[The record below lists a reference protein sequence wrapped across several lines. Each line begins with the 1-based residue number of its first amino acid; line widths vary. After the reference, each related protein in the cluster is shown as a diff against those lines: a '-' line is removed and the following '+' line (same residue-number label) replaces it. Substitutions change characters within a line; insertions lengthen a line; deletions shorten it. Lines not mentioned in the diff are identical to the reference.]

1 MASRASDLGRLTVPV
16 PCFRSQISPHT
27 HPDTLGSFQLFSR
40 PFFVIFSVFWGFF
53 FASQKIIQLM
63 HGTIIHIWVPT
74 SQFLGRNYRT
84 REKKERN
91 SACFI
96 SPPPY
101 LRRQQRGAAARS
113 EFHLRNARHQRPA
126 VLYEQM
132 LLLLSRG
139 GELQTVPS
147 ITREVILQITARLRI
162 LIVPSI
168 LIEPNSAGE

>member
-74 SQFLGRNYRT
+74 SQFVGTELQNK
-84 REKKERN
+84 REKRAKF
-91 SACFI
+91 SLKASSYPACFI

-126 VLYEQM
+126 VLYQQM
-132 LLLLSRG
+132 LLLLSLRG
-139 GELQTVPS
+139 AELQTVAS
-147 ITREVILQITARLRI
+147 ITREVILQIRGW
-162 LIVPSI
+162 VS
-168 LIEPNSAGE
+168 